1 MNITTRRTIGGAFLV
16 IGNTIGAGMLSLPL
30 ITAATGTITA
40 IILMILSWSV
50 MYVTSFKLLKLCSE
64 YPLGVNFTTLN
75 AKRMPKILQP
85 LFILMYLLLLYSLM
99 SAYTTQG
106 ASLIKIVS
114 QNAVSNTA
122 VDTLVY
128 ILIFGVIILNTRL
141 SDYLNRSFVSLK
153 LIFFTLCII
162 LMIAYFNL
170 SYTLS
175 MPLSIFALLYAWP
188 TLLPSFGFQN
198 MVPVLYE
205 YQQGNLKAIK
215 RSILIGSL
223 SVLGIYI
230 IWIVICLGLIPQ
242 LGSISYKTIYAD
254 GNTLDNFIAI
264 IKEGTNSH
272 WVNTFLTIFINI
284 SIITSFIC
292 VGLSLYHY
300 IRDIFKQFKINLWK
314 VFGFIFSFLPPFIFT
329 VFYPKGFI
337 LALQY
342 AAIFAVIALVFTPI
356 YLDKSVNRL
365 NIKNLYPLA
374 LGLLVIIAQIFNLL
388 GIFTPF

>member
-1 MNITTRRTIGGAFLV
+1 MNITKRRMIGGSFLV

-30 ITAATGTITA
+30 ITAASGAITA

-75 AKRMPKILQP
+75 AKRMPKLLQP
-85 LFILMYLLLLYSLM
+85 LFVLMYLLLLYSLM

-106 ASLIKIVS
+106 ASLIKTIS
-114 QNAVSNTA
+114 NNNVSNTA
-122 VDTLVY
+122 VDTLIY
-128 ILIFGVIILNTRL
+128 ILIFGIIILNTKL

-153 LIFFTLCII
+153 LIFFLLCIA
-162 LMIAYFNL
+162 LMIAYFNG
-170 SYTLS
+170 SYILS
-175 MPLSIFALLYAWP
+175 MPLSVFALLYAWP

-223 SVLGIYI
+223 SVLIIYI

-242 LGSISYKTIYAD
+242 LGSISYKTIYSD
-254 GNTLDNFIAI
+254 GNTLDSFIAI

-272 WVNTFLTIFINI
+272 WVNTFLTVFINI

-300 IRDIFKQFKINLWK
+300 IRDIFKQININLWK
-314 VFGFIFSFLPPFIFT
+314 VFGFILSFLPPFIFT

-356 YLDKSVNRL
+356 YLDKSERL
-365 NIKNLYPLA
+365 KIKNLYPLT
-374 LGLLVIIAQIFNLL
+374 LGAVVILAQIFNLL
-388 GIFTPF
+388 GLFTPF

>member
-40 IILMILSWSV
+40 IILMVLSWSV

-106 ASLIKIVS
+106 ASLIKTVS

-264 IKEGTNSH
+264 IKEGTHSH

-300 IRDIFKQFKINLWK
+300 IRDIFKQLNINLWK